1 MSSLEEEFRRLY
13 AESKALEEYIQALRQ
28 RYQLLE
34 ASESALLT
42 AKDAIKA
49 LTQSQ
54 EGQQML
60 VEVGGGVY
68 VRTSVVDSKRA
79 LINVGEG
86 VFIDKTVED
95 CQKILEDRVES
106 IRKAKQSALEEMT
119 QAQQQLNDR
128 QSRLVQISQ
137 RLQTLTKNE

>member
-34 ASESALLT
+34 ASENTLLT

-60 VEVGGGVY
+60 VDIGGGVY
-68 VRTSVVDSKRA
+68 IKASIIDNKRA
-79 LINVGEG
+79 LINIGEG
-86 VFIDKTVED
+86 VFVDKTIDD
-95 CQKILEDRVES
+95 CQKILDERVES
-106 IRKAKQSALEEMT
+106 IRKAKQNALEEMIR
-119 QAQQQLNDR
+119 AQQQLNDK
-128 QSRLVQISQ
+128 QSKLVQISQ
-137 RLQTLTKNE
+137 RLQTVTK

>member
-34 ASESALLT
+34 ASESTLLT

-60 VEVGGGVY
+60 VDIGGGVY
-68 VRTSVVDSKRA
+68 VRASIVDSKRA
-79 LINVGEG
+79 LINIGEG
-86 VFIDKTVED
+86 IFVDKTIDD
-95 CQKILEDRVES
+95 CQKILEERVES
-106 IRKAKQSALEEMT
+106 IRKAKQNALEEMM
-119 QAQQQLNDR
+119 QAQQQLNDK
-128 QSRLVQISQ
+128 QSKLVQISQ
-137 RLQTLTKNE
+137 RLQTATK